1 MASVGAPL
9 AAGLWLAFACAPAE
23 RTRSTDRA
31 SVAFA
36 ASELPGPAPR
46 GRSADEAATLNRSCE
61 GCHAEIAAEWRTSLH
76 ARAHTDAVYQRAFA
90 IEPLPFCQGC
100 HAPEADPDQPVP
112 AIAAELGVAC
122 VTCHVLAGELAA
134 ARPRADHPQRAAA
147 LSPHPVLRDARLEGS
162 AACAGCHE
170 FAFPDRGARSRA
182 ELMQSTV
189 SEHARSRERD
199 SACADCHMPRNAAG
213 QRSHVFPGG
222 RDENLVKSAVAVG
235 ARRGPNGSVHIALRP
250 RKTGHAFP
258 TGDLFRRLELSAEAV
273 GGEWQV
279 VASQRRYLARHW
291 QRQPSPFGVLLR
303 TATSDDRPL
312 ASDVEIELP
321 LGSAALGLPVHW
333 RVAYQRVEHPRSE
346 REEDSAVAGEI
357 EIGSGTLEGK
367 P

>member
-1 MASVGAPL
+1 MGSAGAPL

-23 RTRSTDRA
+23 RTRSADRA
-31 SVAFA
+31 AGAFA

-46 GRSADEAATLNRSCE
+46 GRSADEAAALNRTCE
-61 GCHAEIAAEWRTSLH
+61 GCHAEIAAEWRESLH

-112 AIAAELGVAC
+112 PSAAQLGVAC
-122 VTCHVLAGELAA
+122 VTCHVLAGEITG
-134 ARPRADHPQRAAA
+134 ARPRAGQPHGAPAP
-147 LSPHPVLRDARLEGS
+147 SPHPVLRDARLEGS

-189 SEHARSRERD
+189 SEHARSNERG

-213 QRSHVFPGG
+213 QRSHRFPGG
-222 RDENLVKSAVAVG
+222 RDEKLVKSAVAVS
-235 ARRGPNGSVHIALRP
+235 ATRAPNGGVLIALRP
-250 RKTGHAFP
+250 QKTGHAFP

-273 GGEWQV
+273 GSEWQV
-279 VASQRRYLARHW
+279 VASARRYLTRHW
-291 QRQPSPFGVLLR
+291 ERQPSPFGVLLR
-303 TATSDDRPL
+303 KATSDDRPL
-312 ASDVEIELP
+312 ASDVEVELL

-346 REEDSAVAGEI
+346 RAEDSAVEGEI